1 MPLISQA
8 MACGDRRKYLTAL
21 ITLNEKELIDFAAKE
36 NLDDRD
42 PGTLAGHPAVFQVVD
57 EHVQAVNRR
66 LAPHEQIR
74 RFAILPRDFT
84 EEAGELTPTLKIR
97 RQEIVRRYGDEI
109 GLLYSPKGGE
119 IGR

>member
-1 MPLISQA
+1 

-21 ITLNEKELIDFAAKE
+21 ITLNEQELIEFAGRKTIE
-36 NLDDRD
+36 ERD
-42 PGTLAGHPAVFQVVD
+42 PGVLAGHPAVFRVVD

-74 RFAILPRDFT
+74 RFTILPRDFT

-97 RQEIVRRYGDEI
+97 RQEIVRRYGNEI
-109 GLLYSPKGGE
+109 ELLYSPKGGE
-119 IGR
+119 SGR